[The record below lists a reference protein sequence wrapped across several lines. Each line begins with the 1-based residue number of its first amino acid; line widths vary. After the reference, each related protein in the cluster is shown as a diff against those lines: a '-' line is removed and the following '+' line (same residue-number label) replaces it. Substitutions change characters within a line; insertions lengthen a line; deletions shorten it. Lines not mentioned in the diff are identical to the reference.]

1 MSWTDIHHTV
11 CQRCS
16 LFPFIFN
23 LFIYDVL
30 DNCYKYGIMYSSDIT
45 TKQGIKGTNYNK
57 SNFIHFR
64 NLFSF
69 NCKYTNL
76 NLGFN

>member
-30 DNCYKYGIMYSSDIT
+30 DNCYKYGISIKKKKKKVDDIIFVE
-45 TKQGIKGTNYNK
+45 IK
-57 SNFIHFR
+57 
-64 NLFSF
+64 
-69 NCKYTNL
+69 
-76 NLGFN
+76 